1 MIPELLDYY
10 DYEVTQL
17 ISDKYGY
24 SHMDALRL
32 FVTSE
37 THRMMENPKLEMW
50 QFGPPAILELWE
62 AEKITGDPRNS
73 IYVRGD

>member
-10 DYEVTQL
+10 DNEVTRL
-17 ISDKYGY
+17 ISEKYGY
-24 SHMDALRL
+24 SHMDALRA

-37 THRMMENPKLEMW
+37 THRLLENPRLMMW
-50 QFGPPAILELWE
+50 EFPPLAVLELWE

-73 IYVRGD
+73 VYIREA